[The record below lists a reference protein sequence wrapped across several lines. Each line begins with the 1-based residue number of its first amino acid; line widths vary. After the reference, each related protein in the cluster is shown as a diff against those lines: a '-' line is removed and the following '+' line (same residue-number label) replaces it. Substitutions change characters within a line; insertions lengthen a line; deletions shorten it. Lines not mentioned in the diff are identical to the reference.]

1 MNKPPN
7 RRSVFRFAILVPVLA
22 LGAACGPL
30 HRGSEPSTTL
40 VFSNESLDQAAVY
53 AAGPNGN
60 AIRIGTVFPGRTD
73 TLVVP
78 SSLVGEGS
86 INVTARL
93 LARST
98 VPRTGS
104 FAIHA
109 GDQFLIRLPPDENLL
124 VVLPGRIS
132 EVTQ

>member
-1 MNKPPN
+1 MNKPAN

-40 VFSNESLDQAAVY
+40 VFSNESLDQVGVY
-53 AAGPNGN
+53 AAGPNGLP
-60 AIRIGTVFPGRTD
+60 IRIGTVFAGRND

-78 SSLVGEGS
+78 SSLVEQGS
-86 INVTARL
+86 INVTARI
-93 LARST
+93 LAGST

-109 GDQFLIRLPPDENLL
+109 GDEFLIRLPPDEKLL
-124 VVLPGRIS
+124 VVLPGRS
-132 EVTQ
+132 Q